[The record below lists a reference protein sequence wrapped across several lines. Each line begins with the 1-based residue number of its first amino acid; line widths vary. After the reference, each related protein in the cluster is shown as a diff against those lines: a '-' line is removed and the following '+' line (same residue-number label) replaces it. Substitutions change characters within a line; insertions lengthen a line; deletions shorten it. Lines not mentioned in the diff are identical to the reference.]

1 MNRGLTSKKWGISM
15 LVDLRCTEC
24 GKLLGKAAKEYEAA
38 PYNPDL
44 ELKCRKCGTIN
55 KYKSK

>member
-1 MNRGLTSKKWGISM
+1 MM
-15 LVDLRCTEC
+15 VELRCTEC

-38 PYNPDL
+38 SYNPDL

-55 KYKSK
+55 KYKRK